1 MKKRRSWGA
10 LLLSF
15 GGLGIGLLVLSTLID
30 VRAAMISLAQADL
43 RWVAVAVVL
52 ALNASVIV
60 GGKLWAVVRIVDE
73 PRTYRE
79 AWSAVMAG
87 VTLNAV
93 IPGRGGDLIRAV
105 FLAKEPG
112 SLPVLLGA
120 VVVERLGDLFALGL
134 LVLVIAPRAD
144 LITLSAVATILIA
157 VGGTAA
163 LAWLGPNMPVKPE
176 LGERVARTA
185 GRVLQRPKYAIMALS
200 LSFLAW
206 VNNAAMLVVT
216 LRAVG
221 VTAPFIETYRAAAVG
236 ILAGIVPVSVSG
248 IGTRD
253 TVLVLT
259 LEPYGQGASVAAGS
273 LLFTI
278 LMYWFLALVGSLSL
292 GRETLAAVKRASSR
306 RDASAEEID
315 SR

>member
-1 MKKRRSWGA
+1 
-10 LLLSF
+10 
-15 GGLGIGLLVLSTLID
+15 
-30 VRAAMISLAQADL
+30 
-43 RWVAVAVVL
+43 
-52 ALNASVIV
+52 
-60 GGKLWAVVRIVDE
+60 
-73 PRTYRE
+73 
-79 AWSAVMAG
+79 
-87 VTLNAV
+87 
-93 IPGRGGDLIRAV
+93 
-105 FLAKEPG
+105 
-112 SLPVLLGA
+112 
-120 VVVERLGDLFALGL
+120 
-134 LVLVIAPRAD
+134 
-144 LITLSAVATILIA
+144 
-157 VGGTAA
+157 
-163 LAWLGPNMPVKPE
+163 
-176 LGERVARTA
+176 
-185 GRVLQRPKYAIMALS
+185 VLQRPKYAIMALS